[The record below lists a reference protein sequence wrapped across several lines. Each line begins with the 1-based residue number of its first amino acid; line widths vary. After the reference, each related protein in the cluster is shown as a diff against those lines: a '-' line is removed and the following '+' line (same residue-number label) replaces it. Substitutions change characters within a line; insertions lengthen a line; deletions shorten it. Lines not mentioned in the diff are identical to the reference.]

1 MLSNQQMSL
10 MDVMFMMHHPSMGM
24 SSMMM
29 GVGGPDGMSTMSR
42 PYGMDMMQHGIMMGR
57 LYCYCA
63 AM

>member
-1 MLSNQQMSL
+1 MI
-10 MDVMFMMHHPSMGM
+10 HHPSMGM

-29 GVGGPDGMSTMSR
+29 GVGVPDGMSTMSR
-42 PYGMDMMQHGIMMGR
+42 PYGMDMMQQGIMMGR